1 MPGGY
6 LTGYFTGYFTRD
18 QGAVARACSVIAA
31 VLVGVEALTAL
42 VGFDIFRLLV
52 SGLGAWAFAAN
63 LQAALSRR
71 QRVLAIVMQILVLLG
86 MLGLVFLALMIADGG
101 RRGWQAMPAWL
112 WLGIAAAFTLFGVA
126 AFDGIRAY
134 REQE

>member
-1 MPGGY
+1 VPGGY
-6 LTGYFTGYFTRD
+6 FSGYFTRD

-31 VLVGVEALTAL
+31 VLVGAEALTAL
-42 VGFDIFRLLV
+42 VGFDIFRLLL

-63 LQAALSRR
+63 LQAAI
-71 QRVLAIVMQILVLLG
+71 QRVLAIVMQILILLG

-101 RRGWQAMPAWL
+101 RSGWQVMPAWL
-112 WLGIAAAFTLFGVA
+112 WLGIAAAFTIFGVA